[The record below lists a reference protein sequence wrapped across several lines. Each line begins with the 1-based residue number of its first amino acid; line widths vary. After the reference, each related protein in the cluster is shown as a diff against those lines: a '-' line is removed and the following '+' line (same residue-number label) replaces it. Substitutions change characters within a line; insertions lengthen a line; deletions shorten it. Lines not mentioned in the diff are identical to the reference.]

1 MHPGLTE
8 MSTIRAILNR
18 EKWASG
24 RGLDDVEVVIVH
36 RGAPR
41 NVRVI
46 RGRDIRDIAP
56 RALICVDGASTGGSC
71 DGSGSDEVVVI
82 PFHRILLIRR
92 GSQTIWKS
100 RRTGTVET
108 AV

>member
-1 MHPGLTE
+1 MHSGLTK
-8 MSTIRAILNR
+8 MSTIRAVLNR

-24 RGLDDVEVVIVH
+24 KGLDGVEVVIVH
-36 RGAPR
+36 RGAPC

-46 RGRDIRDIAP
+46 RGRDIRDITP
-56 RALICVDGASTGGSC
+56 RALICDDGTSTGGSGSSI
-71 DGSGSDEVVVI
+71 DGAVVI

-92 GSQTIWKS
+92 GSQIVWKS